1 MRKFIWY
8 ILNKLKV
15 ASIVQLVLKSS
26 LKEDGWF
33 KSYYEK
39 QAIDKKGNP
48 IPWCSYPFIKFIEP
62 RLKPS
67 FEVFEYGCGNST
79 IWFANKVKNITSVEH
94 HKEWYNNISKK
105 LPNNAKVVFKE
116 LMYDGE
122 YSKAI
127 FDENKKYNII
137 IIDGRDRANCV
148 KNAIKSLSDDGIIVF
163 DNAGLKQYQESIEL
177 IMLQKFRRID
187 FIGATPVI
195 AHNNT
200 TSIFYRNNNCLKI

>member
-1 MRKFIWY
+1 M
-8 ILNKLKV
+8 
-15 ASIVQLVLKSS
+15 
-26 LKEDGWF
+26 
-33 KSYYEK
+33 
-39 QAIDKKGNP
+39 
-48 IPWCSYPFIKFIEP
+48 
-62 RLKPS
+62 
-67 FEVFEYGCGNST
+67 FEYGCGNST